1 MKKLILLIS
10 LSLTLNMSV
19 AEAGCLDGFK
29 AAIGR
34 YIERRRQSQIQTI
47 IAKQLIQRISPFKKK
62 IKSITWKS
70 FYPLNFKSSERFIT
84 FSKLENLE
92 GKLRTYQEMSKVIWR
107 TLNEGSDIV
116 IWVKG
121 LQRELYTD
129 AYLNAPFKERMLLK
143 FDGLI
148 SKTTLLRFFRKKYLE
163 TNIVNGFVE
172 IERAITDEN
181 FGFILQ
187 SNNLII
193 DRAFKNKSHGEFIHM
208 LQVDMMFEVLGR
220 HGFTKSEIT
229 EFYRWMGDNFNTSI
243 PGTNIQINP
252 LKDVWTTLFDSF
264 ESNLGK
270 PELLNPM
277 LLKALGLR

>member
-1 MKKLILLIS
+1 MKKLILLIA

-29 AAIGR
+29 TAIGR
-34 YIERRRQSQIQTI
+34 YIERRRQSQVQTI

-148 SKTTLLRFFRKKYLE
+148 SKTTLLRVFRRK
-163 TNIVNGFVE
+163 NI
-172 IERAITDEN
+172 
-181 FGFILQ
+181 
-187 SNNLII
+187 
-193 DRAFKNKSHGEFIHM
+193 
-208 LQVDMMFEVLGR
+208 
-220 HGFTKSEIT
+220 
-229 EFYRWMGDNFNTSI
+229 
-243 PGTNIQINP
+243 
-252 LKDVWTTLFDSF
+252 
-264 ESNLGK
+264 
-270 PELLNPM
+270 
-277 LLKALGLR
+277 